1 MRPLDEQHKAAARA
15 WMGLKAGRTLHDVAH
30 REGVGS
36 ATLDRWI
43 WSWRRSVTQR
53 PMAIN

>member
-1 MRPLDEQHKAAARA
+1 MRSLAEQHEAAKRA
-15 WMGLKAGRTLHDVAH
+15 WRGLKAGRTLHDVAN
-30 REGVGS
+30 REGVQAS
-36 ATLDRWI
+36 TLDRWI